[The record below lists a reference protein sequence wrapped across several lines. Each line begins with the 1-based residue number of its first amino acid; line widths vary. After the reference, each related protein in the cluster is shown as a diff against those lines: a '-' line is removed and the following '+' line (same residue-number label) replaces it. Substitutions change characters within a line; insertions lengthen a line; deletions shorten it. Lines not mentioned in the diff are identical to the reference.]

1 MQYRNRKT
9 GSIIDIKSRLSG
21 GDWEPVD
28 PAPKPPPQKK
38 QVVRKKNV
46 QLCND

>member
-21 GDWEPVD
+21 GDWEPVE
-28 PAPKPPPQKK
+28 PAPKPLPQKR
-38 QVVRKKNV
+38 QVVKKKDV
-46 QLCND
+46 KLCDA